1 LNVFRREAR
10 AASALHHPNICTLH
24 EIAEDGG
31 EQFIVMEMLSGQTL
45 KHRLESGA
53 LPLAQLLENAVQIAD
68 ALDFGLA
75 RLTGKPEASIGEG
88 ATIEANLTS
97 PGSTVGTIAYM
108 SPEQARGETLDRRS
122 DLFSFGS
129 VLYEMSPGRMAFA
142 GNTSVLVFDAILHK
156 ARGAGKKDPRDG
168 SQLRSRARPVRAHL
182 FEYGQL

>member
-1 LNVFRREAR
+1 
-10 AASALHHPNICTLH
+10 
-24 EIAEDGG
+24 
-31 EQFIVMEMLSGQTL
+31 MLSGQTL
-45 KHRLESGA
+45 KHRLESSA
-53 LPLAQLLENAVQIAD
+53 LPLEQLLENAVQIAD
-68 ALDFGLA
+68 AVDAAHSEGIVRRDIKPANIFITKRGVAKVLDFGLA
-75 RLTGKPEASIGEG
+75 KLTGKPEASIGEG